1 MVGQYQIFK
10 VAFPRPPLQ
19 PTFSLTHRHIHTYTQ
34 ILSLSLSPSFSII
47 AHDAR
52 TINESSTVNKRGRKQ
67 KVVWCF
73 TYSSRSSSRSSSR
86 RGGGGGGGVAAGDKK
101 TAWASISVYHPKDTC
116 ILFILSLSFVPLA
129 AAAAIT
135 ARAWEIAPEITLW
148 NSPTTLALLDLSQTN
163 NYQTRCVPSRLPAA
177 AADTNPTP
185 GGEGGWGGGG
195 SHELWLF
202 LLLLFVGKKRL
213 TREIN
218 IQSDQNPRAGS
229 ASSDRTTTPYQKK
242 IVDVACW
249 PCRRRKGK
257 VRHAAQFEMRKS
269 FVSPSC
275 LLVALPFLLIDG
287 VCLCSARASDRRVLP
302 ACVERSSVRT
312 SMMKD

>member
-1 MVGQYQIFK
+1 MYLWFVRSFVTSNGIAVIPDAVLCSSK
-10 VAFPRPPLQ
+10 GRSTHNTHTHMHTHTRSADGGPVSDLQ
-19 PTFSLTHRHIHTYTQ
+19 GRLSKTSLAANLLTHTQIHTHIHTNT
-34 ILSLSLSPSFSII
+34 LSLSLSPSFSII

-73 TYSSRSSSRSSSR
+73 TYSSRSRSRSSSR
-86 RGGGGGGGVAAGDKK
+86 RGGGGGGGGVAAGDKK

-148 NSPTTLALLDLSQTN
+148 NSPTPLALLDLSQTN

-195 SHELWLF
+195 
-202 LLLLFVGKKRL
+202 
-213 TREIN
+213 
-218 IQSDQNPRAGS
+218 
-229 ASSDRTTTPYQKK
+229 
-242 IVDVACW
+242 
-249 PCRRRKGK
+249 
-257 VRHAAQFEMRKS
+257 
-269 FVSPSC
+269 
-275 LLVALPFLLIDG
+275 
-287 VCLCSARASDRRVLP
+287 
-302 ACVERSSVRT
+302 
-312 SMMKD
+312 

>member
-1 MVGQYQIFK
+1 MELPSSQTPFCAAPKAGPHTTHTHTCTHTPGVPMVGQYQIFK

-19 PTFSLTHRHIHTYTQ
+19 PTFSLTHRYIRTYTH
-34 ILSLSLSPSFSII
+34 ILSLSLSLSLSII

-52 TINESSTVNKRGRKQ
+52 TINESSTVNKKGRKQ

-148 NSPTTLALLDLSQTN
+148 NSPTPLALLDLSQTN

-177 AADTNPTP
+177 AADANPTP

-195 SHELWLF
+195 
-202 LLLLFVGKKRL
+202 
-213 TREIN
+213 
-218 IQSDQNPRAGS
+218 
-229 ASSDRTTTPYQKK
+229 
-242 IVDVACW
+242 
-249 PCRRRKGK
+249 
-257 VRHAAQFEMRKS
+257 
-269 FVSPSC
+269 
-275 LLVALPFLLIDG
+275 
-287 VCLCSARASDRRVLP
+287 
-302 ACVERSSVRT
+302 
-312 SMMKD
+312 